1 LFELDQ
7 YQNLKIECNKDTTTL
22 NAFIER
28 NKVFEFLPGPN
39 IEFAPILVQNVG
51 EGKTSH
57 YYRGV

>member
-1 LFELDQ
+1 LDQ
-7 YQNLKIECNKDTTTL
+7 YQNLKIECKKDTTTL

-28 NKVFEFLPGPN
+28 NKVFEFLSGPN